1 MITPEAAR
9 VLSDHLAIGHHANT
23 VSRYPDRD
31 DLVGPLRGYAVTIA
45 MDVVQNGVEVLS
57 TFG

>member
-1 MITPEAAR
+1 